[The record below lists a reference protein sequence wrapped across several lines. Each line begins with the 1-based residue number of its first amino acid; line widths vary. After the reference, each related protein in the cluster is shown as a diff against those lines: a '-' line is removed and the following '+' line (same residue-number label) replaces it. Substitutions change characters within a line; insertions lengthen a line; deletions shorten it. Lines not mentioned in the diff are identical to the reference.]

1 MNSKTFC
8 IVPFIG
14 GCIKPNGTLSACCQ
28 SKDQTS
34 YRYNQLDD
42 WSNNNDMRE
51 LRRSLYNGEQ
61 HPWCQRC
68 WTSQSAGQVSLRESY
83 NKSLA
88 SKEIVQ
94 KAQLSADNNFEF
106 SGPVQFLD
114 LKLGNLCN
122 LRCVMCSPESSSRIL
137 AEQLQNLQ
145 WFPQA
150 KQLNQ
155 TDFAWPESNEFR
167 NAIEP
172 HLASLQ
178 YVKFTGG
185 EPMLN
190 PWIEYFLARLPSS
203 CIVHIVTNATIIDD
217 SKINLLKKFDQ
228 VWLTISVDATGDL
241 YQHIRYPANWKR
253 VSNNIEHLLVQLPQ
267 ATTWFAVTVGLLSLL
282 EIDTT
287 LNHLCN
293 WKDKIDLIIISDPD
307 YLGVHAIP
315 DILLADIE
323 RRIANVN
330 NPIYCIQLQKI
341 IATRQHTAELWTQFK
356 EYMQQIKTMRHY
368 KNLVPLDKYLDA

>member
-14 GCIKPNGTLSACCQ
+14 GCVKPNGTLSACCQ

-34 YRYNQLDD
+34 YRYDQLNQ
-42 WSNNNDMRE
+42 WRNGPDMRE
-51 LRRSLYNGEQ
+51 LRSSLYNGEQ

-68 WTSQSAGQVSLRESY
+68 WTSQAAGQPSLRESY

-88 SKEIVQ
+88 NKEIVQ
-94 KAQLSADNNFEF
+94 QVQQSAGNNFELA
-106 SGPVQFLD
+106 GPVHFLD

-122 LRCVMCSPESSSRIL
+122 LRCVMCGPESSSRIL
-137 AEQLQNLQ
+137 TEQLQNLQ

-150 KQLNQ
+150 AQLKEN
-155 TDFAWPESNEFR
+155 DFAWPESKEFR
-167 NAIEP
+167 DAIEP
-172 HLASLQ
+172 HLSSLR

-190 PWIEYFLARLPSS
+190 PWIEYFLERLPAS
-203 CIVHIVTNATIIDD
+203 CIVHIVTNATIVDD
-217 SKINLLKKFDQ
+217 AKVNLLKKFSQ

-241 YQHIRYPANWKR
+241 YQHIRYPASWKR
-253 VSNNIEHLLVQLPQ
+253 VSNNIEHLLTQLPQ

-287 LNHLCN
+287 LNHLCK
-293 WKDKIDLIIISDPD
+293 WKDKIDLIIISDPV
-307 YLGVHAIP
+307 YLSVHAIP
-315 DILLADIE
+315 DLMLADIQ
-323 RRIANVN
+323 RRVLKVDNID
-330 NPIYCIQLQKI
+330 CRIQLQKI

-356 EYMQQIKTMRHY
+356 EHMQRIKAIRHY
-368 KNLVPLDKYLDA
+368 KNLVPLNKYLDA